1 MADLDLASRIA
12 HRDSY
17 RDLGASS
24 GTPWWEALEPRFAQ
38 QHERFDLTR
47 ADRLRIAATI
57 PVDLALRRLGASA
70 VGALAVPIGYR
81 PSRVKQL
88 LQDSDVYTRAADLG
102 DPAAFFRRPTGPVT
116 ITRHRPPRP
125 YFSPDGGRCWDL
137 RFQSPFEPEN
147 PRERPDYLRHTR
159 NRTAH
164 ARYWKHAGGPR
175 PTLIAVHGFSADP
188 YWLNERFFDLPRF
201 YRMGCDVL
209 LFTLPFHGRR
219 RERFAPFSGH
229 GFFAGGIARINE
241 AFAQAMCD
249 LRIIMDFLLEEERA
263 PQVGVTGVS
272 LGGFTSALF
281 AAVEPRL
288 AFSIPNVP
296 VVSLAD
302 LVMEWRPLGTWL
314 RLALAGL
321 RKPIEDVRRLVAVTC
336 PLTYPPAIPKERLMI
351 IGGVGDRMAPP
362 KHTRI
367 LWEHW
372 GRPGL
377 YWFPGSHLIHFERGP
392 YHDVIRHFLRD
403 IGFLSRL

>member
-164 ARYWKHAGGPR
+164 A
-175 PTLIAVHGFSADP
+175 PTAAPS
-188 YWLNERFFDLPRF
+188 RT
-201 YRMGCDVL
+201 RMGL
-209 LFTLPFHGRR
+209 T
-219 RERFAPFSGH
+219 S
-229 GFFAGGIARINE
+229 
-241 AFAQAMCD
+241 Q
-249 LRIIMDFLLEEERA
+249 
-263 PQVGVTGVS
+263 S
-272 LGGFTSALF
+272 SALF
-281 AAVEPRL
+281 SEPSGFTARGNL
-288 AFSIPNVP
+288 SLVRQAWGPTKTPSSI
-296 VVSLAD
+296 
-302 LVMEWRPLGTWL
+302 
-314 RLALAGL
+314 
-321 RKPIEDVRRLVAVTC
+321 VA
-336 PLTYPPAIPKERLMI
+336 P
-351 IGGVGDRMAPP
+351 
-362 KHTRI
+362 
-367 LWEHW
+367 W
-372 GRPGL
+372 
-377 YWFPGSHLIHFERGP
+377 
-392 YHDVIRHFLRD
+392 
-403 IGFLSRL
+403 